1 MPGQDME
8 SPPVELLK
16 AQQDSAASSMSGEQE
31 VCTVTE
37 QEREPEATC
46 SEEPSKGSEAKAK
59 KSRSSRSS
67 RAGLLFPVSRVDRQL
82 RRGHFAERLGA
93 RAPVYLAAVLQCVTR
108 KTMDEA
114 AKISKEKKQQRI
126 SPLHL
131 KMAVQKSSVL
141 KKLMRGSMRR
151 QRGKAGPQSQRLA
164 SRSRKKATKSTKRC
178 PRQRAAPAPA
188 TAVVN

>member
-1 MPGQDME
+1 
-8 SPPVELLK
+8 
-16 AQQDSAASSMSGEQE
+16 MSEQA
-31 VCTVTE
+31 
-37 QEREPEATC
+37 REPEVTR
-46 SEEPSKGSEAKAK
+46 SEEPSKGTEAKAK

-93 RAPVYLAAVLQCVTR
+93 RAPVYLAAVLQCVTH

-131 KMAVQKSSVL
+131 KMAMQRSFVL
-141 KKLMRGSMRR
+141 KKLTRGSMRR
-151 QRGKAGPQSQRLA
+151 QHGKAGPQSQRLA
-164 SRSRKKATKSTKRC
+164 ARSGKKTTKSTKRC
-178 PRQRAAPAPA
+178 PRQRAAPATA